1 MNCWMATA
9 KKEHIIDV
17 KLLYRVMRFVKP
29 YKFIFF
35 VSILFS
41 ISLGLLSI
49 SRPIIIEYTVD
60 HFIIGKDPE
69 MLLKYTLIMIGLL
82 LLESIFQFLFMYAA
96 NWIGQSVI
104 KDIREQ
110 LYKKILSFRLKYFDN
125 SPIGALVTRCVSDIE
140 TIAEIFS
147 HGVLVIFSDLFKIV
161 IIVVWMFSSNVMLSI
176 ISLSVFPLLI
186 LATKY
191 FQRAMKSAF
200 EDERSAISKLNTF
213 VQEHITGMKIVQ
225 IFNRESQ
232 ELDNFKKTNATFRS
246 ATIKA
251 IWHFSIFLPVIEIMS
266 AIALGAMVWYGGMD
280 ILSGGGVTLGLMM
293 AFILLINMLFR
304 PVRHLAD
311 RINVLQRGIVASN
324 RVFKVLDT
332 EEYVNSDVDLM
343 IHEVQGHL
351 KFDRI
356 HFSYID
362 EEPVLKDVNFE
373 VEAGQTLA
381 LVGATGSGKSSIINL
396 ILRFYNVDSGTILLD
411 GKDIMQYNVQ
421 SLRSHIALVLQDV
434 FLFSDTIYKNIVLDK
449 EIPINE
455 VRDAAKAI
463 GLEDFIEQLPGG
475 YQYNVRERGVMLSA
489 GQRQLIAFLR
499 AYVCNPSVLILDEAT
514 SSVDIQ
520 TEYLI
525 KQSINKLTEGRT
537 SIIIAHRLATIQNA
551 DKILVMDQG
560 RIVESGNH
568 SDLMEQKGYYSRL
581 FELQFSS

>member
-1 MNCWMATA
+1 MATT

-17 KLLYRVMRFVKP
+17 KLLSRVMRFVKP
-29 YKFIFF
+29 YKVVFF
-35 VSILFS
+35 VSIFFS
-41 ISLGLLSI
+41 ISLGILSV

-60 HFIIGKDPE
+60 HFIIGADPE

-82 LLESIFQFLFMYAA
+82 LLESIMQFLFMYAA

-104 KDIREQ
+104 KDMREQ

-125 SPIGALVTRCVSDIE
+125 TPIGALVTRCVSDIE

-176 ISLSVFPLLI
+176 ISLSVFPFLI

-213 VQEHITGMKIVQ
+213 VQEHISGMKIVQ
-225 IFNRESQ
+225 IFNQESQ

-266 AIALGAMVWYGGMD
+266 AVALGSMVWYGGMD
-280 ILSGGGVTLGLMM
+280 MLSGEGVTLGLMM

-332 EEYVNSDVDLM
+332 NEYIYSNRDLM
-343 IHEVQGHL
+343 IDEVQGHV

-373 VEAGQTLA
+373 VEAGQTIA
-381 LVGATGSGKSSIINL
+381 LVGATGAGKSSIINL
-396 ILRFYNVDSGTILLD
+396 ILRFYNVDSGTIYLD
-411 GKDIMQYNVQ
+411 GKDIMQYNIQ

-449 EIPINE
+449 DISIKE
-455 VRDAAKAI
+455 VRDAAKEI
-463 GLEDFIEQLPGG
+463 GVEGFIDQLPGG
-475 YQYNVRERGVMLSA
+475 FQYDVRERGVMLSA

-551 DKILVMDQG
+551 DKILVMNQG
-560 RIVESGNH
+560 QIVESGTH
-568 SDLMEQKGYYSRL
+568 YDLLDQKGYYSRL
-581 FELQFSS
+581 FELQFNS

>member
-1 MNCWMATA
+1 MATSR
-9 KKEHIIDV
+9 KEHIIDV
-17 KLLYRVMRFVKP
+17 KLLSRVMRFVKP
-29 YKFIFF
+29 YKVIFF
-35 VSILFS
+35 ASIFFS
-41 ISLGLLSI
+41 ISLGILSV

-60 HFIIGKDPE
+60 HFIIGADSEK
-69 MLLKYTLIMIGLL
+69 LLKYTLIMIGLL
-82 LLESIFQFLFMYAA
+82 LLESIMQFLFMYAA

-125 SPIGALVTRCVSDIE
+125 TPIGALVTRCVSDIE

-176 ISLSVFPLLI
+176 ISLSVFPFLI

-200 EDERSAISKLNTF
+200 EDERSAISELNTF
-213 VQEHITGMKIVQ
+213 VQEHISGMKIVQ
-225 IFNRESQ
+225 IFNQESK
-232 ELDNFKKTNATFRS
+232 ELDNFRKTNATFKS

-324 RVFKVLDT
+324 RVFKVIDT
-332 EEYVNSDVDLM
+332 NEFVNSDGDLIM
-343 IHEVQGHL
+343 HEVQGHL

-362 EEPVLKDVNFE
+362 EEPVLNDINFE
-373 VEAGQTLA
+373 VQAGQTLA

-411 GKDIMQYNVQ
+411 GKDIMQYNIQ
-421 SLRSHIALVLQDV
+421 SLRSHVALVLQDV
-434 FLFSDTIYKNIVLDK
+434 FLFSDTIYNNIVLDK
-449 EIPINE
+449 EIPIKE
-455 VRDAAKAI
+455 VRNAAKAI
-463 GLEDFIEQLPGG
+463 GLEGFIEQLPGG
-475 YQYNVRERGVMLSA
+475 YQYNVRERGVMLSS

-499 AYVCNPSVLILDEAT
+499 AYVRNPSVLILDEAT

-520 TEYLI
+520 TENLI
-525 KQSINKLTEGRT
+525 KHSINKLTEGRT
-537 SIIIAHRLATIQNA
+537 SIIIAHRIATIQNA
-551 DKILVMDQG
+551 DKILVLDQG
-560 RIVESGNH
+560 RIVESGTH
-568 SDLMEQKGYYSRL
+568 SDLLEQKGYYSRL

>member
-1 MNCWMATA
+1 MATI

-17 KLLYRVMRFVKP
+17 KLLSRVMRFVKP
-29 YKFIFF
+29 YKVVFF
-35 VSILFS
+35 VSIFFS
-41 ISLGLLSI
+41 ISLGLLSV

-60 HFIIGKDPE
+60 HFITGSDPE

-82 LLESIFQFLFMYAA
+82 LLESIMQFLFMYAA

-110 LYKKILSFRLKYFDN
+110 LYQNILSFRLKYFDN
-125 SPIGALVTRCVSDIE
+125 TPIGALVTRCVSDIE

-176 ISLSVFPLLI
+176 ISLSVFPFLI

-213 VQEHITGMKIVQ
+213 VQEHISGMKIVQ
-225 IFNRESQ
+225 IFNQESQ
-232 ELDNFKKTNATFRS
+232 ELDKFRKTNAAFKS

-280 ILSGGGVTLGLMM
+280 MLSEGGVSLGLMM

-332 EEYVNSDVDLM
+332 NEFLNSDEDFM
-343 IHEVQGHL
+343 INEVQGHL
-351 KFDRI
+351 KFDRV

-362 EEPVLKDVNFE
+362 EEPVLNDINFE
-373 VEAGQTLA
+373 VQAGQTLA

-396 ILRFYNVDSGTILLD
+396 ILRFYNVDSGTISLD
-411 GKDIMQYNVQ
+411 GKDIMQYNIQ
-421 SLRSHIALVLQDV
+421 SLRSHLSLVLQDV

-449 EIPINE
+449 EIPIKE

-520 TEYLI
+520 TEDLI
-525 KQSINKLTEGRT
+525 KQSISKLTDGRT
-537 SIIIAHRLATIQNA
+537 SIIIAHRLATIQKA

-560 RIVESGNH
+560 QIVESGTH
-568 SDLMEQKGYYSRL
+568 LDLLEQKGYYRRL

>member
-1 MNCWMATA
+1 MNCWMATV

-17 KLLYRVMRFVKP
+17 KLLYRVLRFVKP

-35 VSILFS
+35 VSIFFS

-251 IWHFSIFLPVIEIMS
+251 IWHFSIFLPIIEIMS
-266 AIALGAMVWYGGMD
+266 ALALGAMVWYGGMD
-280 ILSGGGVTLGLMM
+280 MLSGGGVTLGLMM

-332 EEYVNSDVDLM
+332 EEYVNSDGDLM
-343 IHEVQGHL
+343 IHEVQGHV

-381 LVGATGSGKSSIINL
+381 LVGATGAGKSSIINL

>member
-1 MNCWMATA
+1 MATI
-9 KKEHIIDV
+9 KKEYIIDV
-17 KLLYRVMRFVKP
+17 KLLSRVMRFVKP
-29 YKFIFF
+29 YKVIFF
-35 VSILFS
+35 ASIFFS
-41 ISLGLLSI
+41 ISLGILSV

-60 HFIIGKDPE
+60 HFITGADPE

-82 LLESIFQFLFMYAA
+82 LLESIMQFLFMYVA

-110 LYKKILSFRLKYFDN
+110 LYEKILSFRLKYFDN
-125 SPIGALVTRCVSDIE
+125 TPIGALVTRCVSDIE

-176 ISLSVFPLLI
+176 ISLSVFPFLI

-213 VQEHITGMKIVQ
+213 VQEHISGMKIVQ
-225 IFNRESQ
+225 IFNQESQ
-232 ELDNFKKTNATFRS
+232 ELDNFSKTNATFKF
-246 ATIKA
+246 ATIRA
-251 IWHFSIFLPVIEIMS
+251 IWYFSIFLPVIEIMS

-280 ILSGGGVTLGLMM
+280 MLSEGGVTLGLMM

-332 EEYVNSDVDLM
+332 NEFVNSDGDIM
-343 IHEVQGHL
+343 MHEVQGHL

-362 EEPVLKDVNFE
+362 EEPVLKDINFE
-373 VEAGQTLA
+373 VKAGQTLA

-396 ILRFYNVDSGTILLD
+396 ILRFYNVDSGTILID
-411 GKDIMQYNVQ
+411 DKDIMQYNIQ
-421 SLRSHIALVLQDV
+421 SIRSHIALVLQDV
-434 FLFSDTIYKNIVLDK
+434 FMFSDTIYKNIVLDK
-449 EIPINE
+449 EIPIKE

-475 YQYNVRERGVMLSA
+475 YHYNVRERGVMLSA

-520 TEYLI
+520 TEDLI
-525 KQSINKLTEGRT
+525 KQSISRLTDGRT
-537 SIIIAHRLATIQNA
+537 SIIIAHRLATIQKA

-560 RIVESGNH
+560 RIVESGTH
-568 SDLMEQKGYYSRL
+568 SDLLEQKGYYSRL
-581 FELQFSS
+581 FELQLSN

>member
-35 VSILFS
+35 VSIFFS

-381 LVGATGSGKSSIINL
+381 LVGATGAGKSSIINL

-560 RIVESGNH
+560 RIVESGSH

>member
-35 VSILFS
+35 VSIFFS

-381 LVGATGSGKSSIINL
+381 LVGATGAGKSSIINL

-463 GLEDFIEQLPGG
+463 GLEGFIEQLPGG

-560 RIVESGNH
+560 RIVESGSH

>member
-35 VSILFS
+35 VSIFFS

-381 LVGATGSGKSSIINL
+381 LVGATGAGKSSIINL

>member
-1 MNCWMATA
+1 MAII

-17 KLLYRVMRFVKP
+17 KLLSRVMRFVKP
-29 YKFIFF
+29 YKVIFF
-35 VSILFS
+35 ASIFFS
-41 ISLGLLSI
+41 ISLGLLSV

-60 HFIIGKDPE
+60 HFIIGADPE

-82 LLESIFQFLFMYAA
+82 ISESIMQFLFMYAA

-104 KDIREQ
+104 KDIREH

-125 SPIGALVTRCVSDIE
+125 TPIGALVTRCVSDIE

-147 HGVLVIFSDLFKIV
+147 HGVLVIFSDLFKII
-161 IIVVWMFSSNVMLSI
+161 IIVVWMFSSNVMLSV
-176 ISLSVFPLLI
+176 ISLSVFPFLI
-186 LATKY
+186 SATKY

-213 VQEHITGMKIVQ
+213 VQEHISGMKIVQ
-225 IFNRESQ
+225 IFNQELQ
-232 ELDNFKKTNATFRS
+232 ELDNFRKTNATFKS

-251 IWHFSIFLPVIEIMS
+251 IWYFSIFLPVIEIMS

-280 ILSGGGVTLGLMM
+280 MLSEDGVTLGLMM

-332 EEYVNSDVDLM
+332 NEFVNSDGDLM
-343 IHEVQGHL
+343 MHEIQGHL

-356 HFSYID
+356 HFSYFD
-362 EEPVLKDVNFE
+362 DEPVLNNVNFE
-373 VEAGQTLA
+373 VQAGQTLA

-411 GKDIMQYNVQ
+411 GKDIMQYNIQ
-421 SLRSHIALVLQDV
+421 SLRSHVALVLQDV
-434 FLFSDTIYKNIVLDK
+434 FLFSDTIYNNIVLDK
-449 EIPINE
+449 EIPIKE
-455 VRDAAKAI
+455 VRNAAKAI
-463 GLEDFIEQLPGG
+463 GLEGFIEQLPGG
-475 YQYNVRERGVMLSA
+475 YQYNVRERGVMLSS

-520 TEYLI
+520 TENLI
-525 KQSINKLTEGRT
+525 KHSINKLTAGRT
-537 SIIIAHRLATIQNA
+537 SIIIAHRIATIQNA
-551 DKILVMDQG
+551 DKILVLDKG
-560 RIVESGNH
+560 RIVESGTH
-568 SDLMEQKGYYSRL
+568 SELLEKKGCYSRL

>member
-1 MNCWMATA
+1 MATI
-9 KKEHIIDV
+9 KKENIIDV
-17 KLLYRVMRFVKP
+17 KLLSRVMRFVKP
-29 YKFIFF
+29 YKVIFF
-35 VSILFS
+35 ASIFFS
-41 ISLGLLSI
+41 ISLGVLSV

-60 HFIIGKDPE
+60 HFVIGADPK
-69 MLLKYTLIMIGLL
+69 MLLKYTLMMIGLL
-82 LLESIFQFLFMYAA
+82 LLESIMQFLFMYAA

-104 KDIREQ
+104 KDIREH

-125 SPIGALVTRCVSDIE
+125 TPIGALVTRCVSDIE

-176 ISLSVFPLLI
+176 ISLSVFPFLI

-213 VQEHITGMKIVQ
+213 VQEHISGMKIVQ
-225 IFNRESQ
+225 IFNQESQ
-232 ELDNFKKTNATFRS
+232 ELDNFRKTNATFKS

-280 ILSGGGVTLGLMM
+280 MLSEGGVTLGLMM

-351 KFDRI
+351 EFDRI

-381 LVGATGSGKSSIINL
+381 LVGATGAGKSSIINL

-411 GKDIMQYNVQ
+411 GKDIMQYNVK

-560 RIVESGNH
+560 RIVESGSH

>member
-35 VSILFS
+35 VSIFFS

-246 ATIKA
+246 ATLKA

-266 AIALGAMVWYGGMD
+266 AVALGSMVWYGGLDM
-280 ILSGGGVTLGLMM
+280 LSGEGVTLGLMM

-332 EEYVNSDVDLM
+332 NEYIYSYRDLM
-343 IHEVQGHL
+343 IHEVQGHV

-373 VEAGQTLA
+373 VQAGQTLA
-381 LVGATGSGKSSIINL
+381 LVGATGAGKSSIINL

-411 GKDIMQYNVQ
+411 GKDIMQYNIQ

-449 EIPINE
+449 DISIKE
-455 VRDAAKAI
+455 VRDAAKVI
-463 GLEDFIEQLPGG
+463 GVEGFIDQLPGG
-475 YQYNVRERGVMLSA
+475 FHYDVRERGVMLSA

-499 AYVCNPSVLILDEAT
+499 AFVCNPSVLILDEAT

-560 RIVESGNH
+560 QIVESGTH
-568 SDLMEQKGYYSRL
+568 SDLLDQKGYYSRL
-581 FELQFSS
+581 FELQFKS